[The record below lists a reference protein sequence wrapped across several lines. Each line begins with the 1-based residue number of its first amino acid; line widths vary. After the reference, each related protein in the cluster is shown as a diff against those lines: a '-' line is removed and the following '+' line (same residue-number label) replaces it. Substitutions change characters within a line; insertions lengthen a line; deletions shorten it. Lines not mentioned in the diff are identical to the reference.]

1 MESVSRTSRTAAPP
15 AVVAPRHAVLALVL
29 CTSASRVLGFIRVAV
44 IGAVFGAT
52 GVADVLNAV
61 YMIPNNLR
69 KLLAE
74 GALSAAVIPELAR
87 TLEHQAAGRQADPR
101 ALVRRLLTLLVTAVT
116 LLVVVAVALARPVV
130 GVVLQFPEPWKMAL
144 AVELFRLVFPYLL
157 LVSISA
163 VLMAALNCRDVFVVP
178 ALAPLLFSVNVIA
191 AIVLFHRHWG
201 LLAAG
206 VGILAGGVGGVVG
219 QLPVFLRRGY
229 DLRPDFRW
237 SDPRL
242 RRIVRQWVPVVASA
256 SVFAIAQQVAMVFAS
271 GLEDG
276 STSALANA
284 VVFWQLP
291 FGIFSVSVVTAH
303 FPRMSRY
310 AAAGDNAAL
319 TRTFADGLMLIV
331 DLLLPPALF
340 YLFFGEAVI
349 RVALERMTFSPSGTT
364 LAAGVLAGYAVG
376 LVSVGM
382 FNFAQRYFFATRDY
396 RTPFL
401 AALMTTAI
409 DIPLALLL
417 KETPLRVAGLAVANS
432 IAFSAGAVAL
442 LVTALRRMPGLKSER
457 LLGHTVRV
465 VAANAALTA
474 LLWAGADLVRPWW
487 QPGST
492 WRNGVL
498 MVAVGGSAVGVT
510 LVLYRLLKLAWWQRR

>member
-1 MESVSRTSRTAAPP
+1 MGPALAKRTGLR
-15 AVVAPRHAVLALVL
+15 RAVLALVL
-29 CTSASRVLGFIRVAV
+29 CTGASRVLGFVRVAV

-74 GALSAAVIPELAR
+74 GALSSAVIPELAHALEQQERGR
-87 TLEHQAAGRQADPR
+87 TANPQ
-101 ALVRRLLTLLVTAVT
+101 ALVRRMLTLLTAAVSV
-116 LLVVVAVALARPVV
+116 LVVVGLVLARPVV
-130 GVVLQFPEPWKMAL
+130 GVVLDFPEPWKMEL
-144 AVELFRLVFPYLL
+144 AVGLFRLVFPYLL
-157 LVSISA
+157 LVSIGA
-163 VLMAALNCRDVFVVP
+163 VLMAALNCHGVFVVP

-206 VGILAGGVGGVVG
+206 VGILAGGIGGIVG
-219 QLPVFLRRGY
+219 QLPAFLRRGY
-229 DLRPDFRW
+229 DVRPDFHW
-237 SDPRL
+237 SDPRV

-256 SVFAIAQQVAMVFAS
+256 SMFAIAQQVAIVFAS

-310 AAAGDNAAL
+310 AAAGDTAAL
-319 TRTFADGLMLIV
+319 AGTFAGGLMMIV

-349 RVALERMTFSPSGTT
+349 RVALERMTFS
-364 LAAGVLAGYAVG
+364 AAGTALAGSVLAGYAVG
-376 LVSVGM
+376 LVGVGV

-401 AALMTTAI
+401 AALLIAAI
-409 DIPLALLL
+409 DIPLSLWL
-417 KETPLRVAGLAVANS
+417 KETSLRVTGLAVANS
-432 IAFSAGAVAL
+432 IAFSVGAVTLL
-442 LVTALRRMPGLKSER
+442 LVARRRMPHLGSER
-457 LLGHTVRV
+457 LLAHLMRV
-465 VAANAALTA
+465 VAANAMLAA
-474 LLWAGADLVRPWW
+474 LLWALAELVQPWW
-487 QPGST
+487 QAGST
-492 WRNGVL
+492 WRNAL
-498 MVAVGGSAVGVT
+498 LTVAVGAGAVGVT
-510 LVLYRLLKLAWWQRR
+510 LALYRLLRLAWWQRLDAEK

>member
-1 MESVSRTSRTAAPP
+1 MGSATPDNRTE
-15 AVVAPRHAVLALVL
+15 PRRAVLALVV
-29 CTSASRVLGFIRVAV
+29 CTGVSRVLGFVRVAV

-74 GALSAAVIPELAR
+74 GALSSAVIPELAHA
-87 TLEHQAAGRQADPR
+87 LVHQDNGRPADPR
-101 ALVRRLLTLLVTAVT
+101 ALVRRLLTLLAATVSI
-116 LLVVVAVALARPVV
+116 LVVVVVVLARPVV
-130 GVVLQFPEPWKMAL
+130 GVVLDFPEPWKMEL
-144 AVELFRLVFPYLL
+144 AVALFRLVFPYLL

-163 VLMAALNCRDVFVVP
+163 VLMAALNCHDVFVVP
-178 ALAPLLFSVNVIA
+178 ALAPLLFSVNVIV

-206 VGILAGGVGGVVG
+206 VGILAGGIGGIVG

-229 DLRPDFRW
+229 DLRPDFHW
-237 SDPRL
+237 SDPRV

-256 SVFAIAQQVAMVFAS
+256 SMFAIAQQVAIVFAS

-303 FPRMSRY
+303 FPRMSRF
-310 AAAGDNAAL
+310 AAAGNTVAL
-319 TRTFADGLMLIV
+319 ARTFAGGLMMIV

-349 RVALERMTFSPSGTT
+349 RVALERMTFS
-364 LAAGVLAGYAVG
+364 AAGTALAGSVLAGYAVG
-376 LVSVGM
+376 LVSVGV
-382 FNFAQRYFFATRDY
+382 FNFVQRYFFATRDY
-396 RTPFL
+396 RSPFL
-401 AALMTTAI
+401 AALMIAAI
-409 DIPLALLL
+409 DIPLSLVL
-417 KETPLRVAGLAVANS
+417 KETSLRVTGLAVANS

-442 LVTALRRMPGLKSER
+442 LVMARRRMPHLRSER
-457 LLGHTVRV
+457 LLGHMVRL
-465 VAANAALTA
+465 VAANTLLAA
-474 LLWAGADLVRPWW
+474 LLWTMAEVVQPWW
-487 QPGST
+487 QGGST
-492 WRNGVL
+492 FRNAL
-498 MVAVGGSAVGVT
+498 LTMAVGACAVGVT
-510 LVLYRLLKLAWWQRR
+510 LALYRLLKLAWWQRF

>member
-1 MESVSRTSRTAAPP
+1 MGPVTSASRTG
-15 AVVAPRHAVLALVL
+15 PRRAVLALVV
-29 CTSASRVLGFIRVAV
+29 CTAASRLLGFVRVAV
-44 IGAVFGAT
+44 IGAVFGAA

-61 YMIPNNLR
+61 FMIPNNLR

-74 GALSAAVIPELAR
+74 GALSAAVIPELAHA
-87 TLEHQAAGRQADPR
+87 LEQKGSDRATEPR
-101 ALVRRLLTLLVTAVT
+101 DLVRRMLTLLTAVVVV
-116 LLVVVAVALARPVV
+116 LVVVAVVLARPVV
-130 GVVLQFPEPWKMAL
+130 GVVLDFPEQWKMDL

-157 LVSISA
+157 LVSVGA
-163 VLMAALNCRDVFVVP
+163 VLMAALNCHDVFVIP
-178 ALAPLLFSVNVIA
+178 ALAPLLFSVNVIV

-229 DLRPDFRW
+229 DLRPDFHW
-237 SDPRL
+237 SDPRV

-256 SVFAIAQQVAMVFAS
+256 SMFAISQQVAIVFAS

-276 STSALANA
+276 SASALANA

-310 AAAGDNAAL
+310 AAAGDTVAL
-319 TRTFADGLMLIV
+319 AGTFAAGLMMIV

-349 RVALERMTFSPSGTT
+349 RVALERMTFS
-364 LAAGVLAGYAVG
+364 AAGTALAGSVLAGYAVG
-376 LVSVGM
+376 LVGVGV

-396 RTPFL
+396 RSPFL
-401 AALMTTAI
+401 AALLVAAI
-409 DIPLALLL
+409 DIPLSLWL
-417 KETPLRVAGLAVANS
+417 KETSLRVTGLAVANS
-432 IAFSAGAVAL
+432 LAFAAGAGAL
-442 LVTALRRMPGLKSER
+442 LVAARRRMPQLRSER
-457 LLGHTVRV
+457 LLGHLVRV
-465 VAANAALTA
+465 VTANAILAA
-474 LLWAGADLVRPWW
+474 LLWAMAEVVRPWW
-487 QPGST
+487 QAGST
-492 WRNGVL
+492 LPNAL
-498 MVAVGGSAVGVT
+498 LTMAVGACAVGAT
-510 LVLYRLLKLAWWQRR
+510 LALYRLLKLAWWRAT

>member
-1 MESVSRTSRTAAPP
+1 M
-15 AVVAPRHAVLALVL
+15 LALVV
-29 CTSASRVLGFIRVAV
+29 CTGLSRVLGFVRVAV

-61 YMIPNNLR
+61 YLIPNNLR

-74 GALSAAVIPELAR
+74 GALSSAVIPELAHA
-87 TLEHQAAGRQADPR
+87 LEQRERGGAADPR
-101 ALVRRLLTLLVTAVT
+101 AIVRRLLTLLTAVVSV
-116 LLVVVAVALARPVV
+116 LVVVAVVLARPVV
-130 GVVLQFPEPWKMAL
+130 GVALDFPEPWKMDL

-163 VLMAALNCRDVFVVP
+163 VLMAALNCHGVFVVP
-178 ALAPLLFSVNVIA
+178 ALAPLLFSVNVIVA
-191 AIVLFHRHWG
+191 VVLFHRHWG

-206 VGILAGGVGGVVG
+206 AGILAGGIGGIVG

-229 DLRPDFRW
+229 DVRPDFHW
-237 SDPRL
+237 SDPRV

-256 SVFAIAQQVAMVFAS
+256 SMFAIAQQVAIVLAS

-291 FGIFSVSVVTAH
+291 FGILSVSVVTAH

-310 AAAGDNAAL
+310 AAAGDTAAL
-319 TRTFADGLMLIV
+319 ARTFAGGLMMIV

-349 RVALERMTFSPSGTT
+349 RVALERMTFS
-364 LAAGVLAGYAVG
+364 AAGTALTGSVLAGYAAG
-376 LVSVGM
+376 LVSVGV

-396 RTPFL
+396 RSPFL
-401 AALMTTAI
+401 AALMIAAI
-409 DIPLALLL
+409 DIPLSLVL
-417 KETPLRVAGLAVANS
+417 KETSLRVTGLAIANS
-432 IAFSAGAVAL
+432 IAFSAGAGAL
-442 LVTALRRMPGLKSER
+442 LVVARRRMPHLGSAR
-457 LLGHTVRV
+457 LLGHMVRV
-465 VAANAALTA
+465 AVANGLLAAFLWALAEGVRSWWQAGSTLRNA
-474 LLWAGADLVRPWW
+474 LL
-487 QPGST
+487 T
-492 WRNGVL
+492 
-498 MVAVGGSAVGVT
+498 VAVGTCAVGVT
-510 LVLYRLLKLAWWQRR
+510 LALYRLLKLAWWQPPGGGPRGDASTPLPKAFK

>member
-1 MESVSRTSRTAAPP
+1 MRSIPRASRADPQG
-15 AVVAPRHAVLALVL
+15 AVRALIV
-29 CTSASRVLGFIRVAV
+29 CTGASRVLGFVRVAV
-44 IGAVFGAT
+44 VGAVFGAT

-74 GALSAAVIPELAR
+74 GALSSALIPELAR
-87 TLEHQAAGRQADPR
+87 ALERQDGVPSAAAR
-101 ALVRRLLTLLVTAVT
+101 ALVRRMLTLLVAVVA
-116 LLVVVAVALARPVV
+116 LLVGVALALARPAV
-130 GVVLQFPEPWKMAL
+130 GVVLEFPEPWKMEL

-157 LVSISA
+157 LVSVGA
-163 VLMAALNCRDVFVVP
+163 VLMAALNCHDVFVVP

-191 AIVLFHRHWG
+191 AILLFHQRWG
-201 LLAAG
+201 LMAAG

-237 SDPRL
+237 SDPRV

-256 SVFAIAQQVAMVFAS
+256 SVFAFSQQVAIVFAS

-310 AAAGDNAAL
+310 AAAGDSVAL
-319 TRTFADGLMLIV
+319 ARTFAGGLTMIV
-331 DLLLPPALF
+331 DLLLPPAVF

-349 RVALERMTFSPSGTT
+349 RVALERMTFT
-364 LAAGVLAGYAVG
+364 AAGTALASRVLAGYAVG
-376 LVSVGM
+376 LVSVGV
-382 FNFAQRYFFATRDY
+382 FNFAQRYFYATRDY

-401 AALMTTAI
+401 VALMVAAI

-417 KETPLRVAGLAVANS
+417 KESVMRVAGLAVANS
-432 IAFSAGAVAL
+432 VAFSAGAVAL
-442 LVTALRRMPGLKSER
+442 LAIARRRMPGLRSER
-457 LLGHTVRV
+457 LLVHGARA
-465 VAANAALTA
+465 VAANAALAA
-474 LLWAGADLVRPWW
+474 LLWAVADFAQPWW

-492 WRNGVL
+492 WRNALLTVAAGAGA
-498 MVAVGGSAVGVT
+498 VAVT
-510 LVLYRLLKLAWWQRR
+510 LALYRLLKLAWWQRQPG